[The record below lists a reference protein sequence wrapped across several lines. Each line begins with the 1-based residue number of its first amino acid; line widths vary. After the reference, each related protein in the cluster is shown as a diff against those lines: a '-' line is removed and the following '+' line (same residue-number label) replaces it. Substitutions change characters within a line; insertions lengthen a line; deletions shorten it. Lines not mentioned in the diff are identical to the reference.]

1 MAQQNTLSMVLF
13 AYFFTAEQEHS
24 DGFWGAFLT
33 EVALAACA
41 LGS

>member
-24 DGFWGAFLT
+24 DGYWGGFFTEIAF
-33 EVALAACA
+33 AACP